1 MQQPRTL
8 AQAADLYGDIEPTP
22 EPRPK
27 RLLPGL
33 LVAGLATLA
42 GSALASRYGAPLTL
56 MALLVGLA
64 LNFLSADE
72 RLSPGLG
79 FAARE
84 LLRVAIVLLGVRI
97 TLDQIVALGPEALG
111 AVVLVMAGTLG
122 AGVLAA
128 RAFGF
133 SRAFGALGGGAV
145 AICGAS
151 AAMALYGVL
160 GEKRVKARDLTL
172 VLVAISVLSPLAMAT
187 YPTLAHALGL
197 SDRAAGLF
205 LGASVHDVAQALG
218 AGFSFSPAAGDT
230 ATIVK
235 LARVALMAPVLA
247 LVAMAFARD
256 GAGKG
261 RGSGG
266 VPCFVVGFFAV
277 AALNSLVALPKPAT
291 AFAAEAAT
299 ALLAVSVAATA
310 IRAPL
315 GEVLRGGW
323 RPLLVMVAA
332 TLAAMVLALGAALL
346 IDRAG

>member
-22 EPRPK
+22 GPQPR

-33 LVAGLATLA
+33 TVAVLATLA
-42 GSALASRYGAPLTL
+42 ASALSSRYGAPLTL

-64 LNFLSADE
+64 LNFLAADE
-72 RLSPGLG
+72 RLWPGLG

-84 LLRVAIVLLGVRI
+84 LLRLAIVLLGVRV
-97 TLDQIVALGPEALG
+97 TFDEVVALGPGALL

-160 GEKRVKARDLTL
+160 GEKRVHARELTL
-172 VLVAISVLSPLAMAT
+172 VLVAISVLSPLAMVT
-187 YPTLAHALGL
+187 YPTLAHGLGL

-218 AGFSFSPAAGDT
+218 AGFAFSDAAGGT

-235 LARVALMAPVLA
+235 LSRVALMAPVLA
-247 LVAMAFARD
+247 LVALAFARD
-256 GAGKG
+256 GAGRG
-261 RGSGG
+261 RGGG
-266 VPCFVVGFFAV
+266 VPWFVLGFFAV
-277 AALNSLVALPKPAT
+277 AGLNSGVDLPVKAT

-323 RPLLVMVAA
+323 RPLLVIGSA
-332 TLAAMVLALGAALL
+332 TLAAMLLALGAALVL
-346 IDRAG
+346 G

>member
-1 MQQPRTL
+1 MQEPRTL

-22 EPRPK
+22 EPQPG

-33 LVAGLATLA
+33 VVAALATLA
-42 GSALASRYGAPLTL
+42 ASALASRYGAPLTL

-64 LNFLSADE
+64 LNFLAADK

-84 LLRVAIVLLGVRI
+84 LLRVAIVLLGVRV
-97 TLDQIVALGPEALG
+97 TVAQIAELGPGALL

-160 GEKRVKARDLTL
+160 GEKRVQARELTL
-172 VLVAISVLSPLAMAT
+172 VLVAISVLSPLAMVT
-187 YPTLAHALGL
+187 YPTLAHWLGL

-218 AGFSFSPAAGDT
+218 AGFSFSDEAGGT

-235 LARVALMAPVLA
+235 LSRVALMAPVLA
-247 LVAMAFARD
+247 LVALAFARD

-261 RGSGG
+261 KGGGG
-266 VPCFVVGFFAV
+266 VPWFVLGFFAV
-277 AALNSLVALPKPAT
+277 AGLNSAVALPVKAT

-323 RPLLVMVAA
+323 RPLLVMGAA
-332 TLAAMVLALGAALL
+332 TLAALLLALGAALAL
-346 IDRAG
+346 G